1 MTESFPALG
10 AFDPAAVGEAMR
22 RQFGWGESDV
32 ARAAEALMPA
42 ALAGM
47 RRYAASPSALEG
59 LLALMP
65 GPGRAAALPDPSALV
80 GEPLALIFGPS
91 EVQRSIAEYVAQ
103 QTGLEL
109 PGVETMMP
117 VVATLAL
124 GQAARRFTVGP
135 ARELLDAFLA
145 GYARG
150 RPKPVPNP
158 MRVME
163 PYAQA
168 MRSFWDGYLGLVGAA
183 TATGAA
189 AQEQEQEQE
198 EPPAPEPAPEPT
210 PEPVDEPAA
219 ESAADAGSAFVDS
232 WLSLGRDI
240 QERQI
245 RSFETLF
252 EQASSAKKD

>member
-22 RQFGWGESDV
+22 RQFGWGESEV

-183 TATGAA
+183 TAAGAA
-189 AQEQEQEQE
+189 AQEE
-198 EPPAPEPAPEPT
+198 EPAPEKAPEPAPEPVDD
-210 PEPVDEPAA
+210 PVDEPAA
-219 ESAADAGSAFVDS
+219 DAGSALVDS

-252 EQASSAKKD
+252 EQASSGKKADQKD